1 MFNVH
6 IQSLRRFLCPG
17 QEKKGG
23 GVRGNRLHWR
33 VQGST
38 SSPVAGGGW
47 LEVLWNLKYPVGLS
61 QREICAH
68 FNERNLMQFR
78 RSAEK

>member
-6 IQSLRRFLCPG
+6 VCQSVVAHAYHG
-17 QEKKGG
+17 
-23 GVRGNRLHWR
+23 R

-38 SSPVAGGGW
+38 SSPIRIDSRRRVF
-47 LEVLWNLKYPVGLS
+47 EVLWNLEFPVGLS

-68 FNERNLMQFR
+68 FNEGDLAQFG
-78 RSAEK
+78 RSVEK